1 MGCNSKTVP
10 FGMIPIVLTGL
21 NHAPKSGS
29 NLSGL
34 RRR

>member
-1 MGCNSKTVP
+1 MP

-21 NHAPKSGS
+21 NHTSKTGS
-29 NLSGL
+29 NLSRL